1 MSSPV
6 IIDGQQRQGRARPL
20 EILDKMGPDLYRRAY
35 QDGMSFSAWL
45 EFQDPST
52 EYTDRMDAFH
62 RLLHAARIRPRAHAA
77 IGLPA
82 SDFDAFLRSEQ
93 TRALIPEQ
101 FRRWW
106 REVQTGQSANTRAI
120 YTSTD
125 DIPGSTL
132 RPTAYASAMRTIDLI
147 VPPFSLAEIVALT
160 TPIRGSTYQ
169 SSYLVADSANL
180 RQARVGEAADIP
192 LYKLLSSDHVINLL
206 KYGGGLLISYEGIR
220 RSPIDKVQFWIQQ
233 MALQAEKDKVS
244 QAINVLVSGDGNTA
258 TAADAWRAKTDFDST
273 ATGKTI
279 TNKVWWSFKLKFA
292 VDGFMLT
299 HIIGSEGDIT
309 KLGLLNVG
317 DSNQQVYLADPTNP
331 GTSGTLRDGVV
342 YGISA
347 DVPTDT
353 LVGLDARR
361 ALERVSEIGSN
372 IEEIERFARNQ
383 TQVVTMTENEA
394 FGVLQPGATKTL
406 LLET

>member
-1 MSSPV
+1 MTAPV
-6 IIDGQQRQGRARPL
+6 IINGQQRQGRARPL

-35 QDGMSFSAWL
+35 EDGMSFSAWL

-62 RLLHAARIRPRAHAA
+62 RLLHAARIRPRARGA

-82 SDFDAFLRSEQ
+82 SDFDAFLRTEQ

-106 REVQTGQSANTRAI
+106 REVQTGQSADTRAI
-120 YTSTD
+120 YTSSD

-132 RPTAYASAMRTIDLI
+132 RPVAYAAALRTVDLI
-147 VPPFSLAEIVALT
+147 VPPFSLAE
-160 TPIRGSTYQ
+160 
-169 SSYLVADSANL
+169 
-180 RQARVGEAADIP
+180 
-192 LYKLLSSDHVINLL
+192 
-206 KYGGGLLISYEGIR
+206 
-220 RSPIDKVQFWIQQ
+220 
-233 MALQAEKDKVS
+233 
-244 QAINVLVSGDGNTA
+244 
-258 TAADAWRAKTDFDST
+258 TDFDSA

-299 HIIGSEGDIT
+299 HIIGSEADIT

-317 DSNQQVYLADPTNP
+317 DSNQQVYLADPTSP
-331 GTSGTLRDGVV
+331 STTGTLRDGVV

-353 LVGLDARR
+353 YVGLDSRR
-361 ALERVSEIGSN
+361 AMERVTEIGSN

-383 TQVVTMTENEA
+383 TQVVTMSENEA
-394 FGVLQPGATKTL
+394 FSVLQPGATKTL